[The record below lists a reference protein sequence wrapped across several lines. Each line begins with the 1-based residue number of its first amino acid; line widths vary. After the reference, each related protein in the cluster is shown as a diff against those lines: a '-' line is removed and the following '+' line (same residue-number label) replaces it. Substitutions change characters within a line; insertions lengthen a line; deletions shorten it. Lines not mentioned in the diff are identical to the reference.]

1 MPEQIWFKNPTVLF
15 DKDTWTKFVPTKDMT
30 TGEALNAVLR
40 FSVYFSLILFLATS
54 VSGYIMAIPIM
65 MVSTILLH
73 NLFPNG
79 KTIESFVAK
88 AQANVGPEYTRPSKE
103 NPFMNV
109 LLTEIQDNPD
119 REDAAPTN
127 RRDVKADIYKS
138 FQATSDIYMDTTDLF
153 DQAQAMRTFHTMQSA
168 RVPNDLEGFKK
179 WLAKDLDAPDY
190 SSAPPARHG
199 KALHEGYVA
208 AKGSIRGLPN
218 STDKKPGTTPT
229 GPLPAKRV
237 AK

>member
-1 MPEQIWFKNPTVLF
+1 MLF
-15 DKDTWTKFVPTKDMT
+15 V
-30 TGEALNAVLR
+30 
-40 FSVYFSLILFLATS
+40 ATS

-65 MVSTILLH
+65 MVSTMLLY

-79 KTIESFVAK
+79 KTIESFIASESK
-88 AQANVGPEYTRPSKE
+88 ASSEYTMPTKA

-109 LLTEIQDNPD
+109 LLTEITDNPD
-119 REDAAPTN
+119 RADAAPTN
-127 RRDVKADIYKS
+127 RRDVKQEVYKS

-168 RVPNDLEGFKK
+168 KVPNDLDGFKK

-199 KALHEGYVA
+199 KMLSEGYVA
-208 AKGSIRGLPN
+208 AKGSIRSLPN
-218 STDKKPGTTPT
+218 STDKKLGTVPT
-229 GPLPAKRV
+229 GPLPAKRL